1 MSELNNSQGYQD
13 SLWGRRRGGGTGV
26 IATSCV
32 AVQLSVLNGNMD
44 AYAAIESKPIYQIAV
59 SEIC

>member
-13 SLWGRRRGGGTGV
+13 SLWRRGRGV

-32 AVQLSVLNGNMD
+32 AVQLSVLAPQYGCIC
-44 AYAAIESKPIYQIAV
+44 AAIESRPIYQIAV